1 MLRFCYSFVIAV
13 ALSFGCPFA
22 LGWAA
27 TLKQCDLS
35 NGLAQGTVAF
45 QEEVQSCLY
54 DTNASELNQKISD
67 SIWNRAN
74 AFRVRRGLAPLEHRT
89 SLNEVASA
97 HVRDM
102 IARKYASHFDLEGR
116 GHVHRIRLL
125 DRTALIGA
133 SGANITIVKPS
144 DNKDLFKALIENPD
158 NERNLL
164 RSVFTHMGVGV
175 ARAENGDV
183 FVALLFLHIHGN
195 LTTPLPGKLEGVTP
209 IKIQFRETNLRMAG
223 WTIES
228 VDHKVITRGI
238 GRRIVAKANRD
249 TEGFLTIQAQRGDT
263 HYILN
268 GPAVSLK

>member
-1 MLRFCYSFVIAV
+1 MLKFCYSFAVAV
-13 ALSFGCPFA
+13 ALSFGSQFA
-22 LGWAA
+22 LVWAA
-27 TLKQCDLS
+27 TSKQCDLS

-45 QEEVQSCLY
+45 QEEVQSCLN
-54 DTNASELNQKISD
+54 DINANDLNQKISD
-67 SIWNRAN
+67 SIWNSAN
-74 AFRVRRGLAPLEHRT
+74 AFRVRHGLIPLEHRT
-89 SLNEVASA
+89 SLTQVASA

-102 IARKYASHFDLEGR
+102 IARNYAGHFDLEGR

-133 SGANITIVKPS
+133 SGANITIVRPS
-144 DNKDLFKALIENPD
+144 DNKDLFQALIENPD

-195 LTTPLPGKLEGVTP
+195 LTTPLPGQLEGVTP
-209 IKIQFRETNLRMAG
+209 IKIQFAETNLRMAG
-223 WTIES
+223 WTIETI
-228 VDHKVITRGI
+228 DHKVITRGI
-238 GRRIVAKANRD
+238 GRRIIAQANLD
-249 TEGFLTIQAQRGDT
+249 TEGFLKIRAQRGDT